1 MAAFRPGEVQVAD
14 ATLPDCE
21 TLMKTAAAIVTS
33 RGGRTFH
40 AVVCG
45 KT

>member
-1 MAAFRPGEVQVAD
+1 
-14 ATLPDCE
+14 
-21 TLMKTAAAIVTS
+21 MKTAAAIVTS